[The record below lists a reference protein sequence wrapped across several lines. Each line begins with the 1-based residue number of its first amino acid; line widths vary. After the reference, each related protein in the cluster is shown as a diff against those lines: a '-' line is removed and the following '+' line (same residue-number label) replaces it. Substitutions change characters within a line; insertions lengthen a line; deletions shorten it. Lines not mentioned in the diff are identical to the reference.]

1 MSGPLVL
8 AIPTYN
14 CAHYLPHTLES
25 LAAQGDAVRWYLQDG
40 ASKDATAEIARKF
53 ARPGD
58 TVISEKDRGQSDAL
72 NKAFPKMGGEIIGF
86 INGDDLLTPGAAQ
99 LVLDTF
105 AANPDIDLVYGEV
118 EWIDADG
125 IQTGHHKGD
134 ISSLEELLDLY
145 GVWFSKRQWVQPE
158 VFYRRALWDKAGPF
172 TTDYDLAF
180 DFRFW
185 VQCLQAGA
193 RVMRIPAP
201 LARFRVHDQQ
211 KSANATKA
219 AAEMRDIVH
228 KALALDPPISPAAR
242 LRIQAQ
248 LDYDDY
254 QLAPEPKPSFANALL
269 RNPNWLHAP
278 AVRERLRDSFRRGI

>member
-53 ARPGD
+53 AR
-58 TVISEKDRGQSDAL
+58 QSDAL

>member
-58 TVISEKDRGQSDAL
+58 IVISEKDRGQSDAL